1 MAERRMFAKSIIDSD
16 AFLDMPISSQCLYF
30 HFGIR
35 ADDDGF
41 VNNPKKIVKIINA
54 NEDDMRILLA
64 KQFII
69 TFENGIIV
77 LNHWRI
83 HNYIQ
88 KDRYKPSIFHKQK
101 SLLILDENNVY
112 TMDTNCIPVV
122 YTDKDRLELNKKP
135 TPLKIEEFENEIVI
149 TYPRFHVTKNRK

>member
-16 AFLDMPISSQCLYF
+16 AFLDMPTSSQCLYF

-41 VNNPKKIVKIINA
+41 VNNPKKIAKIINA
-54 NEDDMRILLA
+54 NDDDIRILLA

-69 TFENGIIV
+69 AFQNGIIV
-77 LNHWRI
+77 LTHWRI

-88 KDRYKPSIFHKQK
+88 KDRYKQSIFYQQK
-101 SLLILDENNVY
+101 ALLSLDENNVY
-112 TMDTNCIPVV
+112 IMDTKNIPVG
-122 YTDKDRLELNKKP
+122 YTGKARLELNKQP
-135 TPLKIEEFENEIVI
+135 TPIKVEEFENEIVV
-149 TYPRFHVTKNRK
+149 TYPRYHTTKTRK